1 MFDEDS
7 SSFMSHEDHRD
18 VDGQDDGGALVA
30 DVAIAVLPSQFHLA
44 ICQTA
49 TYSSLPLPL
58 RELRLRRPVGGWP
71 CPHPVPAFTPSSS
84 EWGLML

>member
-7 SSFMSHEDHRD
+7 SSFMSHEDHRGI
-18 VDGQDDGGALVA
+18 DGEDDGGALVA

-49 TYSSLPLPL
+49 TYSATPL
-58 RELRLRRPVGGWP
+58 
-71 CPHPVPAFTPSSS
+71 HPRVYEGQLVPAPVLTQL
-84 EWGLML
+84 EALLLLQVNGG